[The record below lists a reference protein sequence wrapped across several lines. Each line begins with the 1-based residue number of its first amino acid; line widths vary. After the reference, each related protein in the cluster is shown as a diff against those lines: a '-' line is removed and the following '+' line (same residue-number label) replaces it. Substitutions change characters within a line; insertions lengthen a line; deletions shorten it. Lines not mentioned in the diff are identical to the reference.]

1 MGTQD
6 SIFDHLIQHL
16 LRAKTLP
23 MEKLTALNKK
33 CKRLLLYSYRMLY
46 DEHKQAHITKEFVFW
61 GKQYKIHCLL
71 LTGKSLYLLPLVII
85 PIAFFRHLSYT
96 SSIL

>member
-6 SIFDHLIQHL
+6 STFDHLIQHL

-33 CKRLLLYSYRMLY
+33 CKRLLLYSYKMLFG
-46 DEHKQAHITKEFVFW
+46 EHKQAHITKELVFG
-61 GKQYKIHCLL
+61 GKQ
-71 LTGKSLYLLPLVII
+71 
-85 PIAFFRHLSYT
+85 
-96 SSIL
+96 

>member
-6 SIFDHLIQHL
+6 STFDHLIQHL

-33 CKRLLLYSYRMLY
+33 YKRLLLYSYRMLFG
-46 DEHKQAHITKEFVFW
+46 EHKQAHITKELVFW
-61 GKQYKIHCLL
+61 GKQ
-71 LTGKSLYLLPLVII
+71 
-85 PIAFFRHLSYT
+85 
-96 SSIL
+96 